1 MTFFENWE
9 DLLFLMKKLDI
20 FSQKTEEKLL
30 LSLLHGQLMPRV
42 QVMFVQVMTN
52 LWNIS
57 GSDMDNI
64 FDLVA
69 LLTINM

>member
-1 MTFFENWE
+1 MTFFENRE
-9 DLLFLMKKLDI
+9 DLLFLTKQLDI

-52 LWNIS
+52 L
-57 GSDMDNI
+57 
-64 FDLVA
+64 
-69 LLTINM
+69 